1 MVCATKRGT
10 MNDIVTGVFPFR
22 VAINIYLLEVQNFV
36 MLPENK
42 IGGLVDLCSE
52 NDLSLHAKPFRHRGQ
67 EQPWQP

>member
-1 MVCATKRGT
+1 MACATKRGT
-10 MNDIVTGVFPFR
+10 RNDIVTGVFPFR
-22 VAINIYLLEVQNFV
+22 VAINTYPLEVQSFL

-67 EQPWQP
+67 GQP

>member
-1 MVCATKRGT
+1 MACATKRGAR
-10 MNDIVTGVFPFR
+10 NDIVTGVSPFR

-52 NDLSLHAKPFRHRGQ
+52 SDLS
-67 EQPWQP
+67 